1 MMPRFRGQGAKQA
14 FSQVTVR
21 RSLVSWVQADLGAP
35 HDRVDPIS
43 CSNFKLL
50 LSRTTAE
57 LLLSCATVRRL
68 AAHTP
73 HAWLVP
79 APGRVHNDSIGWTG
93 RSAAGPQTDTVTVT
107 YGRSA
112 RAPWNQIRAAVSAQG
127 GSAAQ
132 GIGGTNSEKK
142 SDPRRPRGVADT
154 AEAGPRVPT
163 RSGTRD
169 GLVGVRG
176 SRPLSGRPNAVVRAR
191 LAPGTS
197 HHARASQA
205 ASPAKTLTVGCEPV
219 RPPTTDRAWCLAGAP
234 ARETGVVASAP
245 PGAPLQ
251 VYARAQ
257 PPPIC
262 PVKRPAQAVVEVVD
276 TEAAVAA
283 LPVRLPQPPNPV
295 PNGCDGRAAPT
306 ADAAPPPDSHPDVAI
321 TPLSLVERRARN
333 PSCRRDYCKPP
344 PTARGRRA
352 GRDRA
357 RLAGW
362 SGVARW
368 PRESER
374 RATRW
379 AIWRPA
385 PCEMRTWWRRAG
397 GAPRGCSSDP
407 IRRAHAVARRGAAQP
422 IRVSS
427 APAALRA
434 RAHAESRGAPAR
446 VQPRG
451 GFSRAFRTTNRC
463 QAGALHARP
472 SSGSDPHPAH
482 ARACAG
488 VAWPP
493 ASDEVGC
500 GDLIGWSRS
509 TITLL
514 DTAFF
519 LGTPLDGIV
528 RDVFD
533 IDSCARI
540 SFGG

>member
-1 MMPRFRGQGAKQA
+1 MLAASPPQESGRTAIGTGPATRIQLPPRGHSRAAPLAQSSEKGGFSSGHDVIGARLFCGPAAAECRPWSIMDHGMMPRFRGQGAKQA

-219 RPPTTDRAWCLAGAP
+219 RPPTTDRARTLGGTRMVSCGSSRERNRGCGFGASWRAFAGVRQGTTP
-234 ARETGVVASAP
+234 PYLPREATCSGCGGGGGHRGSRSGP
-245 PGAPLQ
+245 P
-251 VYARAQ
+251 
-257 PPPIC
+257 
-262 PVKRPAQAVVEVVD
+262 
-276 TEAAVAA
+276 
-283 LPVRLPQPPNPV
+283 
-295 PNGCDGRAAPT
+295 RAAPAT
-306 ADAAPPPDSHPDVAI
+306 TQSRPKRV
-321 TPLSLVERRARN
+321 RRAR
-333 PSCRRDYCKPP
+333 CTDC
-344 PTARGRRA
+344 
-352 GRDRA
+352 
-357 RLAGW
+357 
-362 SGVARW
+362 
-368 PRESER
+368 
-374 RATRW
+374 
-379 AIWRPA
+379 
-385 PCEMRTWWRRAG
+385 
-397 GAPRGCSSDP
+397 
-407 IRRAHAVARRGAAQP
+407 
-422 IRVSS
+422 
-427 APAALRA
+427 
-434 RAHAESRGAPAR
+434 
-446 VQPRG
+446 
-451 GFSRAFRTTNRC
+451 
-463 QAGALHARP
+463 
-472 SSGSDPHPAH
+472 
-482 ARACAG
+482 
-488 VAWPP
+488 
-493 ASDEVGC
+493 
-500 GDLIGWSRS
+500 
-509 TITLL
+509 
-514 DTAFF
+514 
-519 LGTPLDGIV
+519 
-528 RDVFD
+528 
-533 IDSCARI
+533 
-540 SFGG
+540 